1 MNTLTK
7 EVVEQINSEYCVAFY
22 KGDSMEQVPFEQADT
37 ITFFYPINDF
47 SNYIGKSF
55 KLPKKKVVD
64 FAYFA
69 EKLDSDNTYI
79 TFVKEFNKFINQEGL
94 ICYPT
99 TYGFGVFVAVGFRK
113 SIEAI
118 KTKIEDVLNS
128 KGIIYKT
135 EYSDAG
141 WVFRYKISKSKENI
155 SKLTV

>member
-7 EVVEQINSEYCVAFY
+7 EVVEQIKSEYCVSFY

-37 ITFFYPINDF
+37 ITFLYPVNDF

-64 FAYFA
+64 FTYFA
-69 EKLDSDNTYI
+69 EKLDSDNAYI
-79 TFVKEFNKFINQEGL
+79 SFVKEFNKIINQEGL

-99 TYGFGVFVAVGFRK
+99 TYGFGVFVAFGFRK

-155 SKLTV
+155 SKLSI